1 MLIMTSGHVN
11 TIRVC
16 LDSVNNGAFQAP
28 IRVGLLWVFDAVVL
42 VMAAVQHLERA
53 QVERSAG
60 RLVEVVL
67 HVLEGESRAA
77 PELAAHVAR
86 W

>member
-1 MLIMTSGHVN
+1 MLIMTSGYAN

-28 IRVGLLWVFDAVVL
+28 IRVGLLSVFDAVVL
-42 VMAAVQHLERA
+42 VVVAVLHLERA
-53 QVERSAG
+53 QVGRSAG
-60 RLVEVVL
+60 RLVEVVP
-67 HVLEGESRAA
+67 HVLEGESRAV
-77 PELAAHVAR
+77 PEQAAHVAR